1 MPATV
6 KLIGAAAAFGTAAT
20 MAYSGVI
27 AGASSVQSHD
37 LTDDFA
43 KQDFTDGKG
52 NIIGR
57 AGHNRVRTVTVEAIF
72 TAATEAA
79 AKALTKVPV
88 EMFDLVVIA
97 GSGIANMIDGTWNY
111 EGGRYNGA
119 NGQYHRFTLNLWQTV
134 AAAGPTSLALVTG

>member
-6 KLIGAAAAFGTAAT
+6 KLIGAGAAFGVAAT
-20 MAYSGVI
+20 VAYTGVL
-27 AGASSVQSHD
+27 AAANVPQSHD

-57 AGHNRVRTVTVEAIF
+57 AAHNRVRTCTVEVIF
-72 TAATEAA
+72 TAATEAL
-79 AKALTKVPV
+79 AKTATVLPA
-88 EMFDLVVIA
+88 EMFSLVTIA
-97 GSGIANMIDGTWNY
+97 GSGIAGLDGDWNY

-119 NGQYHRFTLNLWQTV
+119 NGQYHRFTLNLWQVV
-134 AAAGPTSLALVTG
+134 AAGGPAALPLV

>member
-1 MPATV
+1 MPGTV

-20 MAYSGVI
+20 MAYTGVLV
-27 AGASSVQSHD
+27 GANSVQSHD

-57 AGHNRVRTVTVEAIF
+57 AGHNRVRTCTVEAIF
-72 TAATEAA
+72 TAATEAL
-79 AKALTKVPV
+79 AKTATVLPA
-88 EMFDLVVIA
+88 EMFDIVTIA
-97 GSGIANMIDGTWNY
+97 GSGIVGIDGTWNY

-119 NGQYHRFTLNLWQTV
+119 TGQYHRFTLNLWQTV
-134 AAAGPTSLALVTG
+134 AAAGPTSLAQVA